1 MKGKCNL
8 ELDANLDLRIHREP
22 HQKQTLQILKL
33 NYMTGSTLGVD
44 GSHQLGVLVS
54 AKPL

>member
-8 ELDANLDLRIHREP
+8 ELDISLDLGIHKEP

-33 NYMTGSTLGVD
+33 DYMT
-44 GSHQLGVLVS
+44 
-54 AKPL
+54 